1 MNFNLKKS
9 LLMGLLF
16 ININCSGTNPVT
28 SFINSLSSK
37 TKSSSL
43 AQKVGKFLPSSSKE
57 FIDIYAM
64 ESQVRNHRSWVQERS
79 KEFKSTK
86 KALRS
91 LMNAS
96 RQNDFQL
103 YEFLDANLSVM
114 AAAHENVLSNA
125 KKEKKLII
133 RVQKSK
139 KTNIDT
145 KIPGKDNTY
154 LQQFI
159 ILDDAIDLRKSAY
172 QESIT
177 KIKKALVKR
186 DMNLVIIKEQ
196 KNEWFF
202 ITEELSDKRKEFQ
215 PSIDKLTAS
224 LVDAITN
231 ESNHIEK
238 ISKQLNKVESINKRL
253 DFLDMLFL
261 NIDKI
266 AEKQKGGRVYLK
278 KNSEFKEEYEIRF
291 EKSVKDYEKSLENL
305 RQLFIN

>member
-1 MNFNLKKS
+1 
-9 LLMGLLF
+9 MGLLF
-16 ININCSGTNPVT
+16 IHINCSSTNPVT
-28 SFINSLSSK
+28 SFFNSLSSK

-57 FIDIYAM
+57 FIDIYAL
-64 ESQVRNHRSWVQERS
+64 ESQVRNHRAWVQERS
-79 KEFKSTK
+79 KELKSTK

-103 YEFLDANLSVM
+103 YEFIDANLSVM

-172 QESIT
+172 QESIS

-186 DMNLVIIKEQ
+186 DMDLVFIKEQ

-231 ESNHIEK
+231 ETNHIEK

-253 DFLDMLFL
+253 DFLDKLFL

-278 KNSEFKEEYEIRF
+278 KSSELKEEYEIRF
-291 EKSVKDYEKSLENL
+291 EKSVKDYEKYLENL

>member
-1 MNFNLKKS
+1 
-9 LLMGLLF
+9 MGLLF
-16 ININCSGTNPVT
+16 IHINCSGTNPVT
-28 SFINSLSSK
+28 SFFNSLSSK

-57 FIDIYAM
+57 FIDIYAL
-64 ESQVRNHRSWVQERS
+64 ESQVRNHRAWVQERS
-79 KEFKSTK
+79 KELKSTK

-103 YEFLDANLSVM
+103 YEFIDANLSVM

-159 ILDDAIDLRKSAY
+159 ILDDAIDLRRSAY
-172 QESIT
+172 QESIS

-186 DMNLVIIKEQ
+186 DMDLVFIKEQ

-231 ESNHIEK
+231 ETNHIEK

-253 DFLDMLFL
+253 DFLDKLFL

-278 KNSEFKEEYEIRF
+278 KSSEFKEEYEIRF
-291 EKSVKDYEKSLENL
+291 EKSVKDYEKYLENL

>member
-1 MNFNLKKS
+1 
-9 LLMGLLF
+9 MGLLF
-16 ININCSGTNPVT
+16 IHINCSSTNPVT
-28 SFINSLSSK
+28 SFFNSLSSK

-57 FIDIYAM
+57 FIDIYAL
-64 ESQVRNHRSWVQERS
+64 ESQVRNHRAWVQERS
-79 KEFKSTK
+79 KELKSTK

-103 YEFLDANLSVM
+103 YEFIDANLSVM

-172 QESIT
+172 QESIS

-186 DMNLVIIKEQ
+186 DMDLVFIKEQ

-231 ESNHIEK
+231 ETNHIEK

-253 DFLDMLFL
+253 DFLDKLFL

-278 KNSEFKEEYEIRF
+278 KSSEFKEEYEIRF
-291 EKSVKDYEKSLENL
+291 EKSVKDYEKYLENL